1 MPLKRSQG
9 HADTCASEHDPAPV
23 PRVGLEPTG
32 NGAGIEDCNASA
44 GVSEGTVPPGV
55 TRDLREVIEAW
66 DELPHHVR
74 SAVLLLVRG

>member
-1 MPLKRSQG
+1 M
-9 HADTCASEHDPAPV
+9 

-32 NGAGIEDCNASA
+32 NGVEIEDCSVSA

-66 DELPHHVR
+66 GELPHFVR
-74 SAVLLLVRG
+74 VAVLLLARG